1 LQAPAAS
8 EVTVMT
14 MPHASKPLD
23 DLTYDIVS
31 ILHEKSQALAAYD
44 DYLQDAQTD
53 PEVAK
58 LIDDI
63 RRHDE
68 EDVHR
73 LRLELG
79 RRLGARPQQE
89 EAPAGDEV
97 GAI

>member
-1 LQAPAAS
+1 
-8 EVTVMT
+8 MT
-14 MPHASKPLD
+14 MPHTSKPLD

-44 DYLQDAQTD
+44 DYLRDAQAD
-53 PEVAK
+53 PDVAK
-58 LIDDI
+58 LIDEI

-68 EDVHR
+68 EDVHK

-79 RRLGARPQQE
+79 RRLGARPQE

-97 GAI
+97 GAV